1 MIEGQ
6 FVRKLILQYDFAPE
20 RAPLWHD
27 CDHGRPDHVPQTDRF
42 YAHRRGDRAS
52 RRVDLNDPIRVLG
65 HPYPSLDPTQTAP
78 AHSLSGTR
86 INSHGPR
93 AAIRMA
99 FRYTFTRRKEGIT

>member
-1 MIEGQ
+1 MSEGQ
-6 FVRKLILQYDFAPE
+6 VVRKVILQYDFAPE

-27 CDHGRPDHVPQTDRF
+27 CDHGRPDHVLQADRF
-42 YAHRRGDRAS
+42 YAHRRGARAS
-52 RRVDLNDPIRVLG
+52 RRVDLNDPIRALG
-65 HPYPSLDPTQTAP
+65 HPYPTLDPHPDRSRTP
-78 AHSLSGTR
+78 LSGTR